1 MHIGTGNQ
9 GPDLSHE
16 IQHIRGQE
24 LKIVE
29 VLDKPDR
36 VVPPHLITSNLV
48 RQCL

>member
-9 GPDLSHE
+9 GPEQVKVD
-16 IQHIRGQE
+16 
-24 LKIVE
+24 V